1 MLTERKMRIGELA
14 ERVGVSPRS
23 LRYYEEQGLL
33 SPARNANGHRE
44 YDEVTLDRA
53 RNIKDLLAAGLTT
66 EDVLL
71 YLSAGCLEHRLTDS
85 PRCSAELD
93 AAHRR
98 LAGLED
104 RIARLL
110 QIRDRLVQ
118 HSTELQDAIVSQYT
132 GPASGGAASERAT
145 HSTSA

>member
-1 MLTERKMRIGELA
+1 MRIGELA
-14 ERVGVSPRS
+14 DRVGVSPRS

-33 SPARNANGHRE
+33 SPTRNAHGHRE

-66 EDVLL
+66 DDVLL
-71 YLSAGCLEHRLTDS
+71 YLSAGCLEHRLTDA

-104 RIARLL
+104 RIARLM
-110 QIRDRLVQ
+110 QIRERLIQ
-118 HSTELQDAIVSQYT
+118 HSAELQDAIVSQYAQ
-132 GPASGGAASERAT
+132 PAAGGAASEGTT
-145 HSTSA
+145 HSTRA

>member
-1 MLTERKMRIGELA
+1 MRIGELA

-23 LRYYEEQGLL
+23 LRYYEQQGLM
-33 SPARNANGHRE
+33 SPARDVNGHRE
-44 YDEVTLDRA
+44 YDEVALDRA
-53 RNIKDLLAAGLTT
+53 RNIKDLIAAGLTT

-93 AAHRR
+93 AAQRR

-118 HSTELQDAIVSQYT
+118 HSAELQDAIVAQYP
-132 GPASGGAASERAT
+132 GPVSGRAASGEAT
-145 HSTSA
+145 HSTTH

>member
-1 MLTERKMRIGELA
+1 MRIGELA

-23 LRYYEEQGLL
+23 LRYYEQQGLL
-33 SPARNANGHRE
+33 SPSRDINGHRE

-53 RNIKDLLAAGLTT
+53 RNIKDLLVAGLTT

-93 AAHRR
+93 AAQRR
-98 LAGLED
+98 LMGLED
-104 RIARLL
+104 RIARLQ

-118 HSTELQDAIVSQYT
+118 HSADLEDAIVSQHAS
-132 GPASGGAASERAT
+132 PAASGAVS
-145 HSTSA
+145 